1 MKYLL
6 CAEPGDGLRVQEET
20 EKGRVAILMEWNLLG
35 SEGKT
40 IKGNEGAGNGER
52 LVKECSFSGGGTN
65 ESNVQGGD
73 SSEPYHIVAL
83 TFATHTT
90 HTQSHTNHDHVRCWI
105 CVQGACSNCFT
116 M

>member
-52 LVKECSFSGGGTN
+52 LVKECSFSGGGRM
-65 ESNVQGGD
+65 S
-73 SSEPYHIVAL
+73 L
-83 TFATHTT
+83 TYRVVTLV
-90 HTQSHTNHDHVRCWI
+90 NRI
-105 CVQGACSNCFT
+105 IL
-116 M
+116 